1 MRLFVVVEEGIEF
14 PSPNSGVDFAVCSN
28 MMSSFEVGCQLGFRF
43 RGGIELVLGI
53 GIMEGGRIPFLT
65 RGLIL
70 LVSFI
75 ALAVEGFTGDFGLV
89 KIAAAA
95 TISLAVERI
104 NTGRGDYLGHK
115 IGVVLRLIIILAE

>member
-14 PSPNSGVDFAVCSN
+14 PSPNGVVGFAVCSN
-28 MMSSFEVGCQLGFRF
+28 MMSSFEVDCQLGFRF
-43 RGGIELVLGI
+43 RGGLELVLGI
-53 GIMEGGRIPFLT
+53 GIMEGGRVPFLT

-75 ALAVEGFTGDFGLV
+75 ALTVESFACDFGLV

-95 TISLAVERI
+95 TISLAV
-104 NTGRGDYLGHK
+104 
-115 IGVVLRLIIILAE
+115 